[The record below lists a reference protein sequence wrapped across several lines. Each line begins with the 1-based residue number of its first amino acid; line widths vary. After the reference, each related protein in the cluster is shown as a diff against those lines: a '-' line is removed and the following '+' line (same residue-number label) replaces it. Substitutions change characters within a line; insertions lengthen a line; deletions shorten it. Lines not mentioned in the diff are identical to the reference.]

1 MESREKF
8 IITDEMIRG
17 AESYIPFVDKLTIV
31 AETAE
36 ACLEPVDRETAGIAT
51 ETQLPIPQ
59 LYKERSGTK
68 QYFLMYYLLT
78 RYLHVEVAETGW
90 TMEEYDYYASA
101 FPVSQIERFKSWNAD
116 WDSLKGIPFE
126 SPEYT
131 LKKKQLKEQ
140 ENEIK
145 CKVFDILYDYKQ
157 LKSMLEVEIY
167 NLKEAKN
174 SALDRLQDS
183 IALFASP
190 ENVAKLNELMKKDL
204 GELEEAQK
212 KLAAKRGKAK
222 AEAKPAEEKPT
233 EA

>member
-31 AETAE
+31 SETAE

-59 LYKERSGTK
+59 LYKERSGAK
-68 QYFLMYYLLT
+68 QYFLMYYFLT
-78 RYLHVEVAETGW
+78 KYLHVKIAETGW
-90 TMEEYDYYASA
+90 TTEEYDYYASSHI
-101 FPVSQIERFKSWNAD
+101 FNQLERFKSKDA
-116 WDSLKGIPFE
+116 
-126 SPEYT
+126 
-131 LKKKQLKEQ
+131 
-140 ENEIK
+140 EIK
-145 CKVFDILYDYKQ
+145 NKVFDLLYDYKQ

-167 NLKEAKN
+167 NLKETKN

-183 IALFASP
+183 ISLFASP
-190 ENVAKLNELMKKDL
+190 ENIAKLNELMQKNL
-204 GELEEAQK
+204 GELETAQK

-222 AEAKPAEEKPT
+222 AEAKPT
-233 EA
+233 ETKSTETK